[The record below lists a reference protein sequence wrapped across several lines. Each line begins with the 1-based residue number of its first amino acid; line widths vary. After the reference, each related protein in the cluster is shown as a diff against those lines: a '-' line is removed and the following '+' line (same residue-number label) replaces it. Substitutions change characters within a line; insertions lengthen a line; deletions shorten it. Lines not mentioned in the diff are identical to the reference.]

1 MNKKRVNLNRPMAV
15 KEIRSAVKN
24 QNKTLSLLQT
34 HKHSDTQITGPDNF
48 TAELNKT
55 IYTQIILI

>member
-1 MNKKRVNLNRPMAV
+1 MAV